1 MQLYVPQPARKMYP
15 FDRGWRVMGYV
26 REHLFARTGVEAKRW
41 IGYAGTMYGKAGYTD
56 NWAYK
61 YWFFCIAAGC
71 WLAGVAQYLSAM
83 TLVVI
88 FFVLQ
93 SLVLA
98 LWAALAILFMGVLSL
113 FTFLYAR
120 YNRIFVRC
128 PADFKTMPV
137 PTFVCKKCGR
147 EHTRLWPSIY
157 GVLHHTCECGQ
168 RLPTLNMLGRRELR
182 PICPYCKTPL
192 PGIGEGTN
200 VHVPVVGGPSTGKS
214 NYIVMATR
222 ELIGAYGPPRGYTIT
237 FVNPRH
243 ESEYQDKLRLLNA
256 GQVLTKTV
264 DMRPQ
269 AYNLKIKARHGR
281 VPKLAYVYDPAGEVF
296 GSIAHTEEQKY
307 YEYIDGILFVVDPF
321 AIPAYL
327 AKHRAQV
334 EQLRTSIRPSDM
346 DVEEAFSRLLEAL
359 ESLKKQIGLKTGV
372 GNGQPLAIVISKVD
386 ALDLESEIGAAPARA
401 LMAKDPT
408 IATEEDAISLL
419 TRQFLIANELGSF
432 VRSAEV
438 QFGDVKYFSCS
449 ALGHMPERSGIQFT
463 PIRVV
468 DPLVWLMGRARALKV
483 RRERVRLV
491 DARAR
496 AARRKIPGLRGRRY
510 YYWESLKA
518 HAPTI

>member
-1 MQLYVPQPARKMYP
+1 MQLYLPQPARKIYA
-15 FDRGWRVMGYV
+15 FDRGWRVINYV
-26 REHLFARTGVEAKRW
+26 REHLFARTTVEAKRW
-41 IGYAGTMYGKAGYTD
+41 IGYAGTWSGKISGAD
-56 NWAYK
+56 NLAVK
-61 YWFFCIAAGC
+61 YWDFCLAAGC

-83 TLVVI
+83 TLVII
-88 FFVLQ
+88 FLLVQ

-98 LWAALAILFMGVLSL
+98 VWALLAMLFMGALSL
-113 FTFLYAR
+113 YTFVYAR
-120 YNRIFVRC
+120 FNRIFVRC

-137 PTFVCKKCGR
+137 PTYICDNCGR

-157 GVLHHTCECGQ
+157 GVFHHTCECGKA
-168 RLPTLNMLGRRELR
+168 LPTLTMLGRNKLR

-200 VHVPVVGGPSTGKS
+200 VHIPIVGGPSTGKS

-222 ELIGAYGPPRGYTIT
+222 ELIGAYAPPRGYTIT
-237 FVNPRH
+237 FSNPRH
-243 ESEYQDKLRLLNA
+243 ETEYQDKLRLLNS
-256 GQVLTKTV
+256 GQVLTKTT

-269 AYNLKIKARHGR
+269 AYNLKIKARHAH

-321 AIPAYL
+321 AIPAYR

-334 EQLRTSIRPSDM
+334 DLLRTSIRPSDM

-359 ESLKKQIGLKTGV
+359 ESLKKQIGLKAGV
-372 GNGQPLAIVISKVD
+372 ANGQPLAVVISKVD
-386 ALDLESEIGAAPARA
+386 ALDLEAEIGAARA
-401 LMAKDPT
+401 SELMAKDSA
-408 IATEEDAISLL
+408 IATEEDAISML
-419 TRQFLIANELGSF
+419 TRQFLVSNDLGGF
-432 VRSAEV
+432 VRDAEA

-449 ALGHMPERSGIQFT
+449 ALGHMPENSGVQFT

-483 RRERVRLV
+483 RNERVRLV
-491 DARAR
+491 DARQRAVAR
-496 AARRKIPGLRGRRY
+496 KMGLRGRGY
-510 YYWESLKA
+510 YYWRSLKA
-518 HAPTI
+518 PAPER